1 MRHPKNPFSPDQP
14 ADGAETA
21 DDGPYPWLRD
31 RQEVSAEGTPGGP
44 GPAGGGSGSPPLP
57 RRTGDS
63 GFRPYGTQAAGQDF
77 WPLTDSEDSWPLTPR
92 PQSGPLDSRPAPASP
107 EPQEPWA
114 ESGPQEAWAQDGP
127 QEPWTPNGPG
137 EPQTPNGPGEPRT
150 PNGPREPRTQNGPRE
165 PRTPNG
171 PEEPWAEDG
180 LQEPRAQARPAE
192 LGTQDEQ
199 AQPWAQDG
207 PDDPWAAAGTPHA
220 WSPAPP
226 PYSGSRDYWD
236 DADLQESWPS
246 GSPEAGPPQ
255 TGSPEA
261 GPRQTG
267 PPQTGPRETGL
278 PQTGP
283 RETGPEE
290 PWLQAPGPAADAT
303 SMPGTHDVPE
313 WQEPPSP
320 ARHAGPPDLDEP
332 WLRTAKPKSPRRRRR
347 GRGGHSVPEPAY
359 QDDLA
364 PADGTHLVAAQAGQD
379 AGAAPSMESQDLW
392 ESWEPPYNQAGAAP
406 EPVLNRTAP
415 YPELVRDAEYEDE
428 LWQTPGLG
436 GAGGDGPRYPG
447 QHRRGAHARN
457 AGRPRMNGA
466 FLALAGALAVAGAIP
481 LGILGVRTLHHGN
494 ALKTA
499 PLSASSAAGAGQNG
513 AATFTALAGLGCPA
527 AANAAAIPYQA
538 PDGDGWH
545 NGTASVGGP
554 CGAAFTYSYLAM
566 VPGNP
571 GEWHDHYTWTFRT
584 GMNNPSCSFSLYI
597 PVAAQANSTG
607 YYWFSAGDSNP
618 DHRIADFT
626 IDQATHR
633 GQWVTKGPF
642 TFPGGT
648 VLIEATDRG
657 EGPPAAAV
665 AAGPARLSC

>member
-14 ADGAETA
+14 ADGAEAA
-21 DDGPYPWLRD
+21 DDAPYPWLRD

-44 GPAGGGSGSPPLP
+44 GPVGGRSGSPPPLP

-77 WPLTDSEDSWPLTPR
+77 WPLTDPEDSWPLAPR
-92 PQSGPLDSRPAPASP
+92 PQSGPLDSRPAPASL
-107 EPQEPWA
+107 EPQEP
-114 ESGPQEAWAQDGP
+114 
-127 QEPWTPNGPG
+127 QEP
-137 EPQTPNGPGEPRT
+137 
-150 PNGPREPRTQNGPRE
+150 
-165 PRTPNG
+165 
-171 PEEPWAEDG
+171 
-180 LQEPRAQARPAE
+180 QEPRAESRPQE
-192 LGTQDEQ
+192 
-199 AQPWAQDG
+199 PWAQDG
-207 PDDPWAAAGTPHA
+207 PDDPWALAGTPHS

-226 PYSGSRDYWD
+226 PYSVSQDYWD

-255 TGSPEA
+255 TG
-261 GPRQTG
+261 
-267 PPQTGPRETGL
+267 PPQTGP

-320 ARHAGPPDLDEP
+320 ARNAGPPDLDEP

-347 GRGGHSVPEPAY
+347 RGRGGHSAPEPAY
-359 QDDLA
+359 QDDLP
-364 PADGTHLVAAQAGQD
+364 PAEETYLFPAQAGSARQD
-379 AGAAPSMESQDLW
+379 AGPAPLMESQDLW

-406 EPVLNRTAP
+406 EPVLNRTAA
-415 YPELVRDAEYEDE
+415 YPELVRDGEYEDE

-447 QHRRGAHARN
+447 QHRRAAHARN

-466 FLALAGALAVAGAIP
+466 FLVLAGALAVAGAIP

-513 AATFTALAGLGCPA
+513 AATFTALAGPGCPA
-527 AANAAAIPYQA
+527 AANAAATPYHA

-545 NGTASVGGP
+545 NGTASVSGP

-571 GEWHDHYTWTFRT
+571 GEWHDHYTWIFRT

-597 PVAAQANSTG
+597 PVAAPANSTD

-642 TFPGGT
+642 TFPGGA

-657 EGPPAAAV
+657 EGSPAAAV
-665 AAGPARLSC
+665 AAGPARLRC